1 MKKKK
6 TIFAAKR
13 KGGLLFLKGF
23 FIIYRLRQAFIGQ
36 GSMKK
41 RMFTITIISN
51 FKAYDG
57 DFTYSI

>member
-13 KGGLLFLKGF
+13 KGGLLFLKRF